1 MIYDRTKE
9 DVENAIKIREE
20 KIKHFLPLS
29 EEDIEII
36 ERGFF
41 TKKSVNRIEQKEYDL
56 CALLREMGYYNIGLP
71 SENKVEWVSTDIFY
85 QEDLRRIFCMCSKF
99 KQGFFSLSFFPEKM
113 EIGGGF
119 ENINSLEKTLH
130 DIEQT
135 AESVKRKYKKCGKV
149 VAGQK

>member
-29 EEDIEII
+29 EEENEIL

-41 TKKSVNRIEQKEYDL
+41 TKNTANRIEQKEYDL

-71 SENKVEWVSTDIFY
+71 SENKAKWTSKDIFY
-85 QEDLRRIFCMCSKF
+85 QEDLNRIFSRCSKF
-99 KQGFFSLSFFPEKM
+99 KENFFSLSFFPQKI

-130 DIEQT
+130 DIEET
-135 AESVKRKYKKCGKV
+135 AEGVKRKYKKCGKV
-149 VAGQK
+149 VAGKK